1 MKKPHISLFLTI
13 TAVFFSFT
21 LGFFLGRNPAS
32 GTISVSVPP
41 ALQTMPAEST
51 ALTEQTF
58 APTQGV
64 SFPIDINAATEED
77 FQALPGIGEVLA
89 QRIVAYRQEHGAFRA
104 VEELMNVEG
113 IGEKRIAQI
122 LDLITIGG

>member
-13 TAVFFSFT
+13 TAMFFSFT
-21 LGFFLGRNPAS
+21 LGFFLGRNPAA

-41 ALQTMPAEST
+41 ALQTIPTEST
-51 ALTEQTF
+51 APAAQTS
-58 APTQGV
+58 APTQGI
-64 SFPIDINAATEED
+64 SFPIDINTATEED

-89 QRIVAYRQEHGAFRA
+89 QRIVAYRQEHGTFRT